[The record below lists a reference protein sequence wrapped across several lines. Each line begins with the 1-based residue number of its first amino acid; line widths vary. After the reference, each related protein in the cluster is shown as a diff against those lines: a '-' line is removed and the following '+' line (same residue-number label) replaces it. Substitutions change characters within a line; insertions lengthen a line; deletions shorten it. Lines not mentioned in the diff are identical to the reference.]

1 MRQSLL
7 LLGLIILLG
16 CNTKNPI
23 QENSN
28 NESSTGTNP
37 YELNFLNEIKQKTP
51 PFDLDLSLDQISP
64 SLLTLTATLVLAN
77 GDYVVSPK
85 TSQDFLGVFDFS
97 ILDSTKLK
105 LVGELIAFPPPQSF
119 MVHFDDQPVL
129 SYVGSTRI
137 SRSVQILS
145 NDDFEG
151 YGEIFFVHEPSC
163 YPYVVSFV
171 ISRKLGNVFVTKL
184 GTEIYNY

>member
-1 MRQSLL
+1 
-7 LLGLIILLG
+7 
-16 CNTKNPI
+16 
-23 QENSN
+23 
-28 NESSTGTNP
+28 
-37 YELNFLNEIKQKTP
+37 
-51 PFDLDLSLDQISP
+51 
-64 SLLTLTATLVLAN
+64 
-77 GDYVVSPK
+77 
-85 TSQDFLGVFDFS
+85 VFDFS